1 MSSTPLWTILVVAV
15 TAFLAA
21 VGQLLLKMG
30 SATVDVSVLSWIAN
44 WRLVLGV
51 AFHGVGFILMVIAL
65 KHGSLSVLY
74 PVLATSYVWVALLS
88 PYYLAETASALRWV
102 GVLLVLAGIGLVV
115 R

>member
-1 MSSTPLWTILVVAV
+1 MSQTPLWTILLVAL

-21 VGQLLLKMG
+21 IGQLLLKMG
-30 SATVDVSVLSWIAN
+30 SATIDTNLMSWVAN
-44 WRLVLGV
+44 WRLLLGV
-51 AFHGVGFILMVIAL
+51 AFHGVGFIFMVIAL
-65 KHGSLSVLY
+65 KHGSLSILY

-88 PYYLAETASALRWV
+88 PYYLAEAASTARWI